1 MFKTLIESKPKK
13 RRTVGGTLISVVFHT
28 TIITLA
34 LYATANARIA
44 EPEKP
49 KQEDVKFVEMKKEE
63 PKPKPPE
70 QKPEPPK
77 PKPPPPKRVQRQQP
91 VVAPPKV
98 EAPAPPKGFQVL
110 QAPVNIPVKL
120 PDIDASRAITNESDF
135 SGKGVAGGSA
145 SGREGG
151 TGSGSGTGA
160 PAVDLNQTFREYEV
174 ETEAASLGGATP
186 EYPSSLRQD
195 GVEGRVILEFVVN
208 TQGRV
213 DMGSVKV
220 MESSNALFTASV
232 RAALPGMRF
241 RPAKI
246 GGRAVKQYVRQPF
259 SFKLNRR

>member
-13 RRTVGGTLISVVFHT
+13 RRTVGGTLFSVVFHT
-28 TIITLA
+28 TIITFA

-49 KQEDVKFVEMKKEE
+49 KQEDVKFVEVKKEE
-63 PKPKPPE
+63 PKPPE

-77 PKPPPPKRVQRQQP
+77 PKPPPQRVQRPQP
-91 VVAPPKV
+91 VVAPLRV

-120 PDIDASRAITNESDF
+120 PDIDASRAITSESDF
-135 SGKGVAGGSA
+135 TGKGVAGGSG

-151 TGSGSGTGA
+151 TGTGSGTGA
-160 PAVDLNQTFREYEV
+160 PVNLNQTFHEHEV
-174 ETEAASLGGATP
+174 ETPAAALGGARP
-186 EYPSSLRQD
+186 EYPSTLRETN
-195 GVEGRVILEFVVN
+195 VEGRVILEFVVN
-208 TQGRV
+208 EQGRV

-220 MESSNALFTASV
+220 IESSNALFTASV

-241 RPAKI
+241 RAARI
-246 GGRAVKQYVRQPF
+246 GSRAVKQYVRQPF
-259 SFKLNRR
+259 SFKLDRR

>member
-13 RRTVGGTLISVVFHT
+13 RRTVGGTLFSVVFHT
-28 TIITLA
+28 TIITFA

-44 EPEKP
+44 ESDKP
-49 KQEDVKFVEMKKEE
+49 NEEDLKFVEVKKEE
-63 PKPKPPE
+63 PKPPE

-77 PKPPPPKRVQRQQP
+77 PKPPPPQRVQRPQP
-91 VVAPPKV
+91 VAAPRV

-110 QAPVNIPVKL
+110 QAPVTIPVKL
-120 PDIDASRAITNESDF
+120 PDVDASRAITNESDF
-135 SGKGVAGGSA
+135 TGKGVAGGTG

-160 PAVDLNQTFREYEV
+160 PVNLNQTFFEYEV
-174 ETEAASLGGATP
+174 ETPAAPLGGATP
-186 EYPSSLRQD
+186 EYPSTLRET

-208 TQGRV
+208 EQGRV

-220 MESSNALFTASV
+220 VESSNALFTASV
-232 RAALPGMRF
+232 RAALSGMRF
-241 RPAKI
+241 RSAKI

-259 SFKLNRR
+259 SFKLNKR